1 MECSHD
7 KKLLEVYFDGE
18 TTEEES
24 LRVES
29 VLQDCDPCQNAFAEM
44 AEIKSALLVPMEKE
58 LQEVDF
64 GAMWKNIE
72 SEISTEVPVRK
83 AIESPSEGG
92 GLWNRLQAL
101 FAGQPL
107 VSLGAMALLITL
119 VVVGSEP
126 GVMDGAEP
134 VDGGDISVA
143 QGDEVNPL
151 KGAAETLTTAVESN
165 LAFVSGV
172 EYESGT
178 VFVDQDLDDP
188 AQPLIVWHIEGEGA
202 SASQGG

>member
-18 TTEEES
+18 TNEEES
-24 LRVES
+24 LRVEAC
-29 VLQDCDPCQNAFAEM
+29 LQDCDPCQNAFAEM
-44 AEIKSALLVPMEKE
+44 AEIKSALFAPMEKE

-64 GAMWKNIE
+64 GGLWKNIE
-72 SEISTEVPVRK
+72 SEISEEVPVRRPL
-83 AIESPSEGG
+83 ETPSDGG
-92 GLWNRLQAL
+92 GIWSRLQAL
-101 FAGQPL
+101 FAGQPW
-107 VSLGAMALLITL
+107 VPLGAMALLITL
-119 VVVGSEP
+119 VVVGSEQW
-126 GVMDGAEP
+126 GTDGAEP
-134 VDGGDISVA
+134 SDGGDISVA

-151 KGAAETLTTAVESN
+151 GGAAEALPKAMESN

-188 AQPLIVWHIEGEGA
+188 AQPLIVWHIEGEGT